1 MMFFVIQPGVGLEA
15 VCHISTALSNL
26 DIVTKN
32 MLFAQSTYNIK
43 MIRGSLVKI
52 FFLLLYF
59 YQSCLSLKPTIVF
72 N

>member
-1 MMFFVIQPGVGLEA
+1 MMFFVIQPGLSREA

-32 MLFAQSTYNIK
+32 MHFAQSTKNIE
-43 MIRGSLVKI
+43 MIRGSLIKI

-72 N
+72 D

>member
-1 MMFFVIQPGVGLEA
+1 MFFVVQPGLSLEA
-15 VCHISTALSNL
+15 VYYISTALSNL

-32 MLFAQSTYNIK
+32 MHFAQSTDNIE

-59 YQSCLSLKPTIVF
+59 Y
-72 N
+72 